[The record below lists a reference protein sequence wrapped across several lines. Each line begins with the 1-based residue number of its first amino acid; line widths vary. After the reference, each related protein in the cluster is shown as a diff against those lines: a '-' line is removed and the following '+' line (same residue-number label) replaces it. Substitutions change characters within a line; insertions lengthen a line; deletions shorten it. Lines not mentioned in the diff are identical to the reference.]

1 MHELGVRG
9 VRVNLKTTTQMP
21 DRTSLK
27 KLLGTYANR
36 IRPYGWA
43 LQLYISLSQ
52 IALIAEDLPMLGVPV
67 VIDHLGAPSETAP
80 PRKQTGY
87 APLMALLAE
96 QKVYVK
102 LSGLYRFSTM
112 PDLEDYIR
120 EILRVAPTQVV
131 WASDWPHSG
140 GMEANPGGDRTKV
153 QEYRKVNI
161 PSFVLDCKR
170 WCDGDE
176 KLVRKIWV
184 ENPRRL

>member
-1 MHELGVRG
+1 
-9 VRVNLKTTTQMP
+9 
-21 DRTSLK
+21 
-27 KLLGTYANR
+27 
-36 IRPYGWA
+36 
-43 LQLYISLSQ
+43 
-52 IALIAEDLPMLGVPV
+52 
-67 VIDHLGAPSETAP
+67 
-80 PRKQTGY
+80 
-87 APLMALLAE
+87 MALLAE

-161 PSFVLDCKR
+161 PSFVLDCKGGVMVMKSWLGKFGWR
-170 WCDGDE
+170 IRDGCSNTVGRIRN
-176 KLVRKIWV
+176 LSM
-184 ENPRRL
+184 